1 MIAEIENI
9 ISRIGIDEAAMLSR
23 SELAEI
29 LQQLKDYKALQSKYA
44 LLVTQKSI

>member
-9 ISRIGIDEAAMLSR
+9 ISRIAPDEAAQLSR

-29 LQQLKDYKALQSKYA
+29 LQQLKDYKTLQEKYR
-44 LLVTQKSI
+44 LMETMK